1 MALITC
7 PDCGR
12 EISDLAPACPNCGR
26 PIAAA
31 GSRPGILPSNVGA
44 VETRQT
50 PQARAHFP
58 YPLVLGATL
67 LLVLGAASALVLT
80 ATQPRSQ
87 PTASPTAAPAAT
99 AAPAMAVAARQTA
112 SSSERLPDV
121 NGISCDAL
129 ESTVVHI
136 HVHLAIFVN
145 GEEQEIP
152 YGIGIGQPW
161 DIADSDEGPFVTN
174 GACFYWI
181 HTHTADGVVHIES
194 PVRRRFTLGDVFAV
208 WQIPLSAT
216 QVGPAQGQV
225 ITYINGQRDAT
236 NPPDIPLLPHARI
249 QLDVGG
255 DVPPYPFDF
264 PPGD

>member
-1 MALITC
+1 LSLTKC

-12 EISDLAPACPNCGR
+12 DVSDLAPSCPNCGR
-26 PIAAA
+26 PIAAGA
-31 GSRPGILPSNVGA
+31 PRPGILPSNVGS
-44 VETRQT
+44 VETAEEPR
-50 PQARAHFP
+50 ARAGFP
-58 YPLVLGATL
+58 YRLLPVAILLVVVGAAGAL
-67 LLVLGAASALVLT
+67 LLTSGE
-80 ATQPRSQ
+80 QRPQ
-87 PTASPTAAPAAT
+87 PTAGTSVAPAST
-99 AAPAMAVAARQTA
+99 SAVAPNAPPPSTGG
-112 SSSERLPDV
+112 RLPAI

-145 GEEQEIP
+145 GEEQQIP

-161 DIADSDEGPFVTN
+161 DISDSDEGPFVDN
-174 GACFYWI
+174 GSCFYWL
-181 HTHTADGVVHIES
+181 HTHTGDGVVHIES
-194 PVRRRFTLGDVFAV
+194 PVRRRFTLGDFFAV
-208 WQIPLSAT
+208 WQLPLSAT

-225 ITYINGQRDAT
+225 ITYLNGQRDPS

-249 QLDVGG
+249 QLDIGG

>member
-1 MALITC
+1 LALITC

-44 VETRQT
+44 AETRET
-50 PQARAHFP
+50 PRARAGFP

-67 LLVLGAASALVLT
+67 LLVLGAAGALVLT
-80 ATQPRSQ
+80 ATQQRSQ
-87 PTASPTAAPAAT
+87 PAASPSTAPAAT
-99 AAPAMAVAARQTA
+99 AAPTIAVNARQA
-112 SSSERLPDV
+112 AGGGGRLPDI

-161 DIADSDEGPFVTN
+161 DVADSDEGPFVTN
-174 GACFYWI
+174 GSCFYWI

-194 PVRRRFTLGDVFAV
+194 PVRRRFTLGDFFGV